1 MKTLI
6 FSNDNVGATYYLTRH
21 DADGN
26 VTEKICW
33 CHGEYPEDR
42 RQGAV
47 FASEHEV
54 TDAEY
59 ERMAVAIR
67 GGNLTDPDAV
77 VESPITEP
85 TPAEGDETTVTKKK
99 KATK

>member
-6 FSNDNVGATYYLTRH
+6 FSNDDVAALYFCPAAEGKL
-21 DADGN
+21 
-26 VTEKICW
+26 CW
-33 CHGEYPEDR
+33 CHPEYPEER
-42 RQGAV
+42 RGE
-47 FASEHEV
+47 FYASEHEV
-54 TDAEY
+54 SEEQYAM
-59 ERMAVAIR
+59 MAVAIR